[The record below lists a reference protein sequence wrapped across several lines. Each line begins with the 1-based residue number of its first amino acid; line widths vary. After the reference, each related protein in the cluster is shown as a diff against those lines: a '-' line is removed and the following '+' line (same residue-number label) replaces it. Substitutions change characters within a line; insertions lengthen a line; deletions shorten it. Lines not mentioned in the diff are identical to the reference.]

1 MEGGIARCSGDRSH
15 DREFT
20 SILQVE
26 LADKMVWKSF
36 CSGRLLLQN
45 DSQVAVIGAKTT
57 DILHFVIF
65 LYFSI
70 LIGLCQ
76 R

>member
-1 MEGGIARCSGDRSH
+1 MEGTYTKGRVFAMVGR
-15 DREFT
+15 T
-20 SILQVE
+20 
-26 LADKMVWKSF
+26 ADKMAWKSF